1 VRSCCRRRTLAEMA
15 TISADDAW
23 AGDRVT
29 RWLARAVGL
38 ERQMAPVAEVLFAA
52 AALRPGERVLDVGCG
67 TGPTTRRAARE
78 VGAGGRVVGLD
89 ISAQMLAAAAAQ
101 PNEDGGAPLEWVN
114 ADVVC
119 WQPDPGAF
127 DVVLSR
133 FGVMFFSD
141 PAAAFGRLAAA
152 TRPGGRLIMAVWGR
166 RDESELFAVPLHAA
180 LDELRR
186 RGVAVQAPSEDDVAF
201 SLADPAAVTTLLTG
215 AGWSRVA
222 CTRHRLALPF
232 GGGLDASAAAVA
244 AVDTGPTRL
253 VTTELDNDDRTAV
266 TAAIAAAFARHL
278 DTNGH
283 VNLGGGILLVTAIR
297 P

>member
-1 VRSCCRRRTLAEMA
+1 MA
-15 TISADDAW
+15 TISGQDAW
-23 AGDRVT
+23 TGDRVE
-29 RWLARAVGL
+29 RWLARAAGL
-38 ERQMAPVAEVLFAA
+38 ECQLAPVEEVLFAA

-67 TGPTTRRAARE
+67 TGPTTRRAALD

-101 PNEDGGAPLEWVN
+101 PNENGGAPVEWVT
-114 ADVVC
+114 ADVVT

-152 TRPGGRLIMAVWGR
+152 IRPGGRLAMAVWAN

-180 LDELRR
+180 LDRLRR
-186 RGVAVQAPSEDDVAF
+186 RGVPVQAPPEDDGPF
-201 SLADPAAVTTLLTG
+201 SLGNPTTVITLLTA

-222 CTRHRLALPF
+222 CTPHQLVLPF
-232 GGGLDASAAAVA
+232 GGGLDASAAAVM

-253 VTTELDNDDRTAV
+253 VTVELDGDDRAAV
-266 TAAIAAAFARHL
+266 TEAIATAFARYL
-278 DTNGH
+278 DPTGH
-283 VNLGGGILLVTAIR
+283 VYLSARVLLVTATR
-297 P
+297 A

>member
-1 VRSCCRRRTLAEMA
+1 MA
-15 TISADDAW
+15 TIPAEDAW
-23 AGDRVT
+23 AGERVE
-29 RWLARAVGL
+29 RWLARAAGL
-38 ERQMAPVAEVLFAA
+38 ERQLEPVADVLFAA
-52 AALRPGERVLDVGCG
+52 AALRRDERVLDVGCG
-67 TGPTTRRAARE
+67 TGPTTRRAAHA

-89 ISAQMLAAAAAQ
+89 ISAQMLAAAAER
-101 PNEDGGAPLEWVN
+101 PSEDGGAPLEWVT
-114 ADVVC
+114 ADAVC

-152 TRPGGRLIMAVWGR
+152 TRPGGRLVMTVWAR

-186 RGVAVQAPSEDDVAF
+186 RGMAVQAPEDDAAF
-201 SLADPAAVTTLLTG
+201 SLADPTVVTTLLTG
-215 AGWSRVA
+215 AGWSSIA
-222 CTRHRLALPF
+222 CTRHRLVLPF

-244 AVDTGPTRL
+244 AMDVGPARQ
-253 VTTELDNDDRTAV
+253 VTAELESADRAAV
-266 TAAIAAAFARHL
+266 TAAIATAFARHL

-283 VNLGGGILLVTAIR
+283 VNLNAGILLVTAVH
-297 P
+297 PKAA